1 MANLTIIILTK
12 NEEQNLEKCIASFK
26 SVAQRIVI
34 IDSYST
40 DKTVELAKSLG
51 AEVYEHPFEN
61 HAVQF
66 NWALDNIDLNTE
78 WVMKVD
84 ADEEFTSELADEIDE
99 KLDTLS
105 AKVNGVILRRRVYFM
120 GRWLKHGGKYP
131 ELLLRIFRVGHGMS
145 EMKLMDEH
153 LIVTDGDVVTF
164 KNDFSDNNNK
174 SLEWWINKHNW
185 YSNKEVLDQ
194 QMKSDDANGEESV
207 EETSTSMQ
215 AKVKRFVKNH
225 GYYSLPKFFRAH
237 LYFIYRYYFRFGFL
251 DGTEG
256 KIYTFLQAY
265 WYRYLVDAKLYECEK
280 LGVKMEKQG
289 ALEATSSRINGGVT
303 QDKLVTFTNIGATTQ
318 KWWWQHDRFNSCYS
332 YKKRREESQKVCG
345 VFLWSC
351 QEIRYCRQL
360 QYRRNRS
367 TVQGI
372 ECGTS
377 ENWFST

>member
-1 MANLTIIILTK
+1 MADLTIIILTK

-26 SVAQRIVI
+26 GVAQRMVI

-51 AEVYEHPFEN
+51 AEVYEHQFEN
-61 HAVQF
+61 HAAQF
-66 NWALDNIDLNTE
+66 NWALDNINLQTE
-78 WVMKVD
+78 WVM
-84 ADEEFTSELADEIDE
+84 
-99 KLDTLS
+99 
-105 AKVNGVILRRRVYFM
+105 KVNGVILRRRVYFM

-194 QMKSDDANGEESV
+194 QMKSDAANGEDSV

-225 GYYSLPKFFRAH
+225 GYYSLPIFFPQYHPKF
-237 LYFIYRYYFRFGFL
+237 
-251 DGTEG
+251 
-256 KIYTFLQAY
+256 Q
-265 WYRYLVDAKLYECEK
+265 V
-280 LGVKMEKQG
+280 
-289 ALEATSSRINGGVT
+289 
-303 QDKLVTFTNIGATTQ
+303 
-318 KWWWQHDRFNSCYS
+318 
-332 YKKRREESQKVCG
+332 
-345 VFLWSC
+345 
-351 QEIRYCRQL
+351 
-360 QYRRNRS
+360 
-367 TVQGI
+367 
-372 ECGTS
+372 
-377 ENWFST
+377 